1 MKLSTFSQMSA
12 GQKEVVFSTWWQE
25 VSQKWIDGWMKQN
38 PNKNPNVDPFLLIR
52 EAFLAGKREIIEE
65 IPERLVEP
73 NWTPIQ
79 TNQLGY
85 VRAGGT
91 SCIAWDQ
98 KLSTSG
104 GIMTAKEIYD
114 AIAAGRQVF
123 FLTQNLDD
131 TDKCLNPVS
140 GAVLTRAQGRKIT
153 LVDGRS
159 VILTDGHMVPTT
171 EENLT
176 DGSLA
181 YEGKTFIVLEQ
192 GIAPAGALRP
202 GDEIMDGVIESIE
215 PMGKIDA
222 VRLWTGF
229 PAWIQ
234 TPEGLSIGT
243 RWHEIMLAW
252 FSYRENEYGFPCDIF
267 ARGYLPII
275 PSRKYSERGQ
285 EVYSRPYVFKINTTN
300 KYIDRGSLAVHSA
313 IRQVICNNLVF
324 GGQDY
329 QRQKPGVSIP
339 ENLAVLST
347 KEKVTASLTA
357 GTEVVFGSAVYA
369 AAA

>member
-25 VSQKWIDGWMKQN
+25 VDLEWVEEWA
-38 PNKNPNVDPFLLIR
+38 KNSSRKNVDPFLLIR
-52 EAFLAGKREIIEE
+52 EAFLAGNREIIEA

-73 NWTPIQ
+73 NWTPIE
-79 TNQLGY
+79 TRQLGY
-85 VRAGGT
+85 VQAGGG
-91 SCIAWDQ
+91 SCIAWGQ
-98 KLSTSG
+98 KLKTSG
-104 GIMTAKEIYD
+104 GVMTAKEIYD

-131 TDKCLNPVS
+131 TDECLNPVS
-140 GAVLTRAQGRKIT
+140 GAVLTRAPGRKIT
-153 LVDGRS
+153 LSDGRS

-181 YEGKTFIVLEQ
+181 YEGKNFIVLEQ
-192 GIAPAGALRP
+192 GISPAGALRP
-202 GDEIMDGVIESIE
+202 GDEIMDGTIESIE

-234 TPEGLSIGT
+234 TTEGISIGT

-267 ARGYLPII
+267 ARGYMPII
-275 PSRKYSERGQ
+275 PSRKYSEHGQ
-285 EVYSRPYVFKINTTN
+285 EVYRPYKFRINTTN
-300 KYIDRGSLAVHSA
+300 KYIDRGSLAWHSA

-329 QRQKPGVSIP
+329 HRQKPSVSIP